1 MKSRTFTFT
10 DKQGFTLFVYHW
22 SPDNQE
28 EVKGVVQIAHGMTET
43 AERYERF
50 ARFLTDAGYM
60 VYANDHRGHG
70 KTADSIEKLGYVG
83 RDGFVWMV
91 NNMAQLSQIIHD
103 EQPDQPLF
111 LFAHSMGSFLGQKYM
126 YEFSQ
131 LIDGIILS
139 GSNGRRGIEL
149 LAGLGITKLITAI
162 RGEQYRSTWID
173 SLAFGS
179 FNRHIK
185 SPRTQFDWLSRDAIE
200 VDKFIDDP
208 FCGGVST
215 TSFYRD
221 FFKMLREI
229 QQEPYLQRIPK
240 NLPVFIIAGDQDPVG
255 MRGKGIHKLVKRYEE
270 LQLQQMSYKLYPQG
284 RHELLND
291 TNREEVMQDCLE
303 WLNKQV
309 ERTLD

>member
-1 MKSRTFTFT
+1 MRSRTFTFT

-43 AERYERF
+43 AQRYERF

-70 KTADSIEKLGYVG
+70 KTAGSIEKLGYVG
-83 RDGFVWMV
+83 HDGFVWMV
-91 NNMAQLSQIIHD
+91 NNMAQLSQIIRD
-103 EQPDQPLF
+103 EQPNQPLF

-139 GSNGRRGIEL
+139 GSNGSRGVEL
-149 LAGLGITKLITAI
+149 LAGLGVTHLITAM
-162 RGEQYRSTWID
+162 RGDQYRSRWID

-179 FNRHIK
+179 FNRHIQ
-185 SPRTQFDWLSRDAIE
+185 SPRTQFDWLSRDPIE

-208 FCGGVST
+208 YCGGVST

-229 QQEPYLQRIPK
+229 QQKPYLQRIPK
-240 NLPVFIIAGDQDPVG
+240 DLPVFIIAGDQDPVG
-255 MRGKGIHKLVKRYEE
+255 MRGKGVRKLVERYEE
-270 LQLQQMSYKLYPQG
+270 LQLQQMSYKLYQEG

-291 TNREEVMQDCLE
+291 INRKEVMQDCLE

-309 ERTLD
+309 ERTRG